1 MKLSVSEALRKGAE
15 AQSAG
20 KAQEARRYY
29 AAILKLKPNHPS
41 ANHSM
46 GALSIGFG
54 KKKEAIA
61 FFKKALDANPSVPE
75 YWFSYIDAL
84 IKSDMLVDAKS
95 LIAQAKQKGVWS
107 DRFNLLDRA
116 LASSNEKASE
126 PETKSNKLSVDR
138 TKILDKS
145 KLSQALK
152 LAKQK
157 SREGFPEEARLIYQL
172 ILSKF
177 PNNKE
182 AIAGN
187 KGIALKLLSKGEKSQ
202 DPPRNQLQA
211 LNNLYNQGK
220 LEKASTKTANLLAE
234 FPNSFILHNLDGAI
248 KENLNKYDEAIRAF
262 REALAINPNASL
274 VHYNLGNVLKDQDR
288 LEEATNAYMKA
299 VEVNPNFANAYN
311 NMSIAQKKRGKLE
324 KAVEACRKAISIDPN
339 HVGAYLNLG
348 HTLYDQRKLE
358 KAARAYT
365 RALSIKP
372 NYPEAHFG
380 LGNTRRDLG
389 NLEQAK
395 EAYKRALSIKPNYPD
410 ASHWLSVLNGET
422 TNSPP
427 REYVEN
433 LFDAFA
439 TKFDQSL
446 VNDLKYNI
454 PKILTQS
461 LIKEAHKETLG
472 AVLDLG
478 CGTGLMGAEIRKFC
492 STLEGI
498 DLSNSM
504 LDQAKVRNVYDRLT
518 HIGMD
523 EYLSSEELDFDY
535 FISTDVFVYVGELSE
550 VFSLIKSRNRRSGKL
565 AFSTEHTEKDGFHL
579 EKSGR
584 YSHSKSYIES
594 ICKNFGYT
602 ICHYSKTKLR
612 KESGVFLEGGL
623 YILDF

>member
-1 MKLSVSEALRKGAE
+1 MKLSVSEALRKGVE

-29 AAILKLKPNHPS
+29 AAILKLKPKHPN
-41 ANHSM
+41 ANHNM
-46 GALSIGFG
+46 GVLSIGIG
-54 KKKEAIA
+54 KKTEAIA
-61 FFKKALDANPSVPE
+61 FFKKALDASPSVSE
-75 YWFSYIDAL
+75 YWFSYLDAL

-95 LIAQAKQKGVWS
+95 LIIQAKQKGVWS
-107 DRFNLLDRA
+107 DRFDLLDRE
-116 LASSNEKASE
+116 LASSNEKVSKS
-126 PETKSNKLSVDR
+126 ETKNSKLGLDQ
-138 TKILDKS
+138 TKVVDKS

-187 KGIALKLLSKGEKSQ
+187 KGIAQKLLSKGKKSQ
-202 DPPRNQLQA
+202 DPPRDQLQA

-220 LEKASTKTANLLAE
+220 LEKASTKTTNLLTE
-234 FPNSFILHNLDGAI
+234 FPNSFILHNLDGVI
-248 KENLNKYDEAIRAF
+248 KENLKKYDKAIKAF
-262 REALAINPNASL
+262 REALTINPNASL
-274 VHYNLGNVLKDQDR
+274 VHYNLGSVLKDQDK

-299 VEVNPNFANAYN
+299 VEINPNFANAYN
-311 NMSIAQKKRGKLE
+311 NMSIALKNRGKLE
-324 KAVEACRKAISIDPN
+324 KAVEACRKAISIDPD
-339 HVGAYLNLG
+339 HVGAHLNLG
-348 HTLYDQRKLE
+348 HTLYDQGKLE
-358 KAARAYT
+358 KAAEAYN
-365 RALSIKP
+365 RALSKKP
-372 NYPEAHFG
+372 DYPEALVG
-380 LGNTRRDLG
+380 LGNTLRYQG

-395 EAYKRALSIKPNYPD
+395 EAYNRALSIKPNYPD
-410 ASHWLSVLNGET
+410 ASHFLSALSGNT
-422 TNSPP
+422 TSSPP

-433 LFDAFA
+433 LFNSFA
-439 TKFDQSL
+439 KKFDRSL

-454 PKILTQS
+454 PKIITQS
-461 LIKEAHKETLG
+461 LIKEAHKKTLG

-492 STLEGI
+492 SILEGI

-504 LDQAKVRNVYDRLT
+504 LDQAKVRNVYDKLT
-518 HIGMD
+518 HID
-523 EYLSSEELDFDY
+523 IVEYLSREELDFDY

-550 VFSLIKSRNRRSGKL
+550 VFSLIKSRNSRPGKL

-594 ICKNFGYT
+594 ICKNLDYT

-612 KESGVFLEGGL
+612 KEKGVFLEGGL